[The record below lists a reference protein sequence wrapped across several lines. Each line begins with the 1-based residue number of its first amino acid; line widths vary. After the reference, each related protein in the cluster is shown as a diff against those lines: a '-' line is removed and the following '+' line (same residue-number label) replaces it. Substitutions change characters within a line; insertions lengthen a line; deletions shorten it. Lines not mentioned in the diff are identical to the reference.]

1 MNLKL
6 AISFLL
12 PAAFVLLAACGE
24 GSQPLPDIEATVE
37 ARVAEE
43 RSKKAEAD
51 SIAMIEATVQAILLS
66 DQGRIAFV
74 SERAGN
80 GEIYVMNADGSDQ
93 TNLTNDP
100 EDDWAP
106 AWSPQ

>member
-1 MNLKL
+1 MRDWVQLGGREMNLKL

-51 SIAMIEATVQAILLS
+51 SIAMIEATVQVILLS
-66 DQGRIAFV
+66 D
-74 SERAGN
+74 
-80 GEIYVMNADGSDQ
+80 
-93 TNLTNDP
+93 
-100 EDDWAP
+100 
-106 AWSPQ
+106 